1 MKPHILIPML
11 ERNYRVVV
19 HHMDGLTHA
28 DSLLQPPYRGNCMNW
43 VFGHIINSRNNMLAM
58 LGQPK
63 LWGDAESQRYK
74 RGSDPITCDEQALP
88 LDRLR
93 ADFQT
98 VNEQLVAALGQM
110 TEADLETPTDDETLG
125 EALLT
130 LIWHETYHVGQFEQL
145 RQLTGIG
152 DQVVA

>member
-1 MKPHILIPML
+1 MQPHILIPML
-11 ERNYRVVV
+11 ERNYQVVV
-19 HHMDGLTHA
+19 RHMDGMTHT

-43 VFGHIINSRNNMLAM
+43 VLGHIINSRNNMLVM
-58 LGQPK
+58 VGQPK
-63 LWGDAESQRYK
+63 LWGNAESQRYK
-74 RGSDPITCDEQALP
+74 RGSDPITCDEQALS
-88 LDRLR
+88 LDNLR

-98 VNEQLVAALGQM
+98 VNERLVTTLSEL
-110 TEADLETPTDDETLG
+110 TEADLKAPAEDETLG